1 MIRVLNLDDDQDLLD
16 IIKLSLMVAGRFEL
30 LQCQSGPEAIA
41 AAPDFAPDILLLD
54 VMVPGMSGPE
64 VLQAIH
70 GLPGL
75 ERVPAIFL
83 TASVQRDEVEG
94 FLEQGASA
102 VIPKPFDPMS
112 LGSQIEAVFRKEGPR
127 LSA

>member
-16 IIKLSLMVAGRFEL
+16 IINLSLMVAGRFEL
-30 LQCQSGPEAIA
+30 IQCQSGPEAIA

-64 VLQAIH
+64 VLQAIRA
-70 GLPGL
+70 LPGL
-75 ERVPAIFL
+75 GSVPAIFL

-94 FLEQGASA
+94 FLEHGASA
-102 VIPKPFDPMS
+102 VIPKPFDPMT
-112 LGSQIEAVFRKEGPR
+112 LGTQIEAVLQKDRMR